1 MVIEMV
7 LNFTFGKDSS
17 GLPKTFRMLEI
28 DSSFFELD
36 YETKTLKLDMA
47 KVLKA
52 DAGKSNPG
60 FFRPVTYQDYDNRTF
75 IESYLRPGQMPTY
88 ITVKSLKTNKERVFG
103 YGGAEDRGGGGTLKA
118 SRREYDYVL
127 AAPDG
132 RIQIIKDEWKKII
145 VNPYFE

>member
-1 MVIEMV
+1 MV

-60 FFRPVTYQDYDNRTF
+60 FFRPAIYRANNMKF
-75 IESYLRPGQMPTY
+75 IDSYLRPGQMPTY

-103 YGGAEDRGGGGTLKA
+103 YSGAEDRGGGGTLKA

-132 RIQIIKDEWKKII
+132 RIQIIEDEWKKII